1 MKRLT
6 DEELKQL
13 PENEFFDYLDAL
25 SKVLSENKK
34 SLPTFMVKKYTYGT
48 AAIQGQKV
56 GTDTAFKDVSY
67 GRCIEIGKKL
77 KTN

>member
-56 GTDTAFKDVSY
+56 GTDETFKNVSY
-67 GRCIEIGKKL
+67 KRCVDIGNEL
-77 KTN
+77 K

>member
-56 GTDTAFKDVSY
+56 GTDTAFKNVSY
-67 GRCIEIGKKL
+67 KRCVDIGNEL
-77 KTN
+77 K